1 MKIEIY
7 TKDACAVCTQA
18 KNLFK
23 SRGWDYTERY
33 ISPENRSEMIGE
45 LTNRLGQT
53 PRAVPQIFIDDA
65 PVGGY
70 DNLLRWIST
79 HNA

>member
-7 TKDACAVCTQA
+7 TKDACAMCTQA
-18 KNLFK
+18 KSLMQSK
-23 SRGWDYTERY
+23 GWDYTERY
-33 ISPENRSEMIGE
+33 ISPANRDEVIGE

-53 PRAVPQIFIDDA
+53 PRTVPQIFINDT

-70 DNLLRWIST
+70 DNLLRWISSN
-79 HNA
+79 NA